1 MNESLLNSKKFSGLF
16 SIQFL
21 NAMNDNLLKNAI
33 LVMLAFK
40 GMELGG
46 FSSGVA
52 INISTMLFILP
63 FFLFASYAGKL
74 ADSINKIYLI
84 RVIKFCEI
92 FITLTACGGII
103 YKNIWLMLIAILAMS
118 THSTFF
124 SPIKYSILPQ
134 YFISRKKLLI
144 ANSYIEVGSF
154 IAVLV
159 GQIIGSWFMSSSQ
172 TNIVIGVLVSATF
185 CGLIFSLHLEKVPT
199 IGSKVSF
206 HWNLFKDNYDLYREI
221 TRDQNLKNTLHT
233 IGWFWTLGLVYT
245 TQMALLTKH
254 YLGGSA
260 QIFSILLVEFSIAI
274 GVGSLVC
281 TYISKGEIHKKFIL
295 YGIIGIS
302 ILTLILLALNHKQ
315 TSVALNPLEFS
326 KTFYGICDYLL
337 IFGIGF
343 MAGFYSITCY
353 NELQLISPLAI
364 FSQIIAVNNILNA
377 TYMLLATIICGL
389 LLMVINLWWLF
400 MLTAIANLIFGYF
413 YWKTNFSKST
423 NKATQF

>member
-40 GMELGG
+40 SIKLCGL
-46 FSSGVA
+46 SSEVA

-74 ADSINKIYLI
+74 ADSMNKISLI
-84 RVIKFCEI
+84 RIIKFCEI
-92 FITLTACGGII
+92 FITLIACGGII
-103 YKNIWLMLIAILAMS
+103 YQNIWLMLIAILAMS

-134 YFISRKKLLI
+134 YFTNRKKLLI
-144 ANSYIEVGSF
+144 ANSYVEVGSF
-154 IAVLV
+154 IAVLI

-172 TNIVIGVLVSATF
+172 THVIIFVLITATT

-206 HWNLFKDNYDLYREI
+206 DWNLLSDNYNLYRQI
-221 TRDQNLKNTLHT
+221 THDLKIKNTLHT
-233 IGWFWTLGLVYT
+233 IAWFWALGVIYT
-245 TQMALLTKH
+245 TQMALLTKQ
-254 YLGGSA
+254 YLGGSVH
-260 QIFSILLVEFSIAI
+260 IFSILLVEFSIAI
-274 GVGSLVC
+274 GIGSLIC
-281 TYISKGEIHKKFIL
+281 TYISKGEAHKKFIL

-302 ILTLILLALNHKQ
+302 TLTLILLAFNH
-315 TSVALNPLEFS
+315 TPTTIVLNPREFS
-326 KTFYGICDYLL
+326 QTWFGICDYLL
-337 IFGIGF
+337 IFGIGL

-377 TYMLLATIICGL
+377 AYMLLATIICGIL
-389 LLMVINLWWLF
+389 LTVINLWWLF
-400 MLTAIANLIFGYF
+400 LLVVFANLIFGYF
-413 YWKTNFSKST
+413 YWKTNFSPIVRKVAKS
-423 NKATQF
+423 